1 MLRRP
6 LRQPERTESLSRND
20 IVVNLMV
27 FTRMQLM
34 ISLVRKYPWQSA
46 IMLSAL
52 LLAGVAEGIGL
63 SALLPLIS
71 IAIGEQTGGTAGTF
85 PGGTGLDQAVTKTLA
100 AVGLSPTLGVLLTV
114 ITLAIVLKGVL
125 LLLARKRIGYTV
137 AQVATDLRLSLLR
150 ALLVTKWEYYIR
162 QPIGVLTNAM
172 AGETNRTSKAYSCGI
187 TMVAILVQLTVYA
200 CVALL
205 VSWRATLLALAVGLF
220 IVYILSRLV
229 KKARRAGLRQ
239 TELMKSLVTHL
250 TDTLLSIK
258 PLKAMARE
266 SRADT
271 LLEKKTNRLNKAL
284 QKQVLTNETLKA
296 SQEPLLIIFAAM
308 GLYAALTYWHMTLAR
323 VMVLTFLLV
332 RVVKQ
337 VNKIQ
342 EQYQQ
347 MAILESAYWSLQNT
361 IQRAEDARE
370 PALGKEVPSLHDAIR
385 LEQVSFAYDQ
395 EWVLRDASF
404 DFPSGLLTAIVGP
417 SGIGKTTVVDLL
429 IGLLRPQEGEIFIDD
444 LPLAKVN
451 LKSWRKMIGYVPQET
466 LLLHD
471 SILVNVTLG
480 DPNLNETDAEEA
492 LRAAGAWEFVTA
504 MPHGVRS
511 TVGERGSILSGG
523 QRQRIAIAR
532 ALAHKPKLLILD
544 EPTSALD
551 PDTEAAICETL
562 GQLRRR
568 GITILAISHQPTIMD
583 VADRAY
589 HLRDGKAFLVEDNK
603 VTSAHSG

>member
-1 MLRRP
+1 ML
-6 LRQPERTESLSRND
+6 L
-20 IVVNLMV
+20 
-27 FTRMQLM
+27 
-34 ISLVRKYPWQSA
+34 
-46 IMLSAL
+46 AL

-71 IAIGEQTGGTAGTF
+71 IAIGKQAGAQGGTFAG
-85 PGGTGLDQAVTKTLA
+85 GSGLERAVTKTLSA
-100 AVGLSPTLGVLLTV
+100 IGLSPTLGVLLTV

-162 QPIGVLTNAM
+162 QPIGVLTNAI
-172 AGETNRTSKAYSCGI
+172 ATEANRTSKAYSCGI
-187 TMVAILVQLTVYA
+187 TMIALLIQALIYA
-200 CVALL
+200 CVAIL
-205 VSWRATLLALAVGLF
+205 VSWRATLLAMAAGLF
-220 IVYILSRLV
+220 LVYVLSHLV

-239 TELMKSLVTHL
+239 TELMKSLITHL

-266 SRADT
+266 SRADA

-296 SQEPLLIIFAAM
+296 SQEPLLIVFAAI
-308 GLYAALTYWHMTLAR
+308 GLYAALIYWHMTLAR

-332 RVVKQ
+332 RLVRQLSKV
-337 VNKIQ
+337 Q

-347 MAILESAYWSLQNT
+347 MAILESAYWSLKET
-361 IQRAEDARE
+361 IHEAERAHE
-370 PALGKEVPSLHDAIR
+370 PELGSEVPSLNHGIR
-385 LEQVSFAYDQ
+385 LDRVSFAYDQ
-395 EWVLRDASF
+395 EWVLRDANF
-404 DFPSGLLTAIVGP
+404 DFPSGLFTAIVGP
-417 SGIGKTTVVDLL
+417 SGVGKTTVVDLL
-429 IGLLRPQEGEIFIDD
+429 MGLLRPQEGEIFIDD

-471 SILVNVTLG
+471 TILINVTLG
-480 DPNLNETDAEEA
+480 DPDLTEADAEQA
-492 LRAAGAWEFVTA
+492 LRAAEAREFVMA
-504 MPHGVRS
+504 MPLGIHS
-511 TVGERGSILSGG
+511 SVGERGSMLSGG

-532 ALAHKPKLLILD
+532 ALVHKPKLLILD

-551 PDTEAAICETL
+551 PESEAGICETL
-562 GQLRRR
+562 GQLRGG

-589 HLRDGKAFLVEDNK
+589 QLQDGTAFLVEGQRLAD
-603 VTSAHSG
+603 VHSG